1 MVTFM
6 LSLCLLTIKVPKYKT
21 KRGWNVVTVCAN
33 CYGVSN
39 LRWSR
44 FLMEKKL
51 GRGGYIL
58 IILSGK
64 CVDAVSVALQCG
76 DWPVAIC
83 GWWGQPANVLRKE
96 KNLLCILFWLQA
108 QVFYICGL
116 HTPWLSLLPIKLDLG
131 EEKIMIYGYFLLL
144 FCIYIFFFVLFF
156 FLILRQYSHR
166 GLKFFNPPLYILET
180 SRWHLISQDQTKYY
194 NPYIYHC
201 TIWEL
206 LNNELTPLSI
216 FWMMMLI
223 KRIQGWDFSSFCSLL
238 WQCVCV
244 RERVWQRVWVCCL
257 HIKCKLFIFN
267 KRESDGLSSVDGFAQ
282 FHSDW

>member
-1 MVTFM
+1 MVT
-6 LSLCLLTIKVPKYKT
+6 LLDGKEVGEGGLHIDYSLWEVCGCCECCTAVWWLAGRNLWVMGSASQCIEKRKKSPMHLILTSGAGVLYLWPAHT
-21 KRGWNVVTVCAN
+21 LTVTATN
-33 CYGVSN
+33 QAWFG
-39 LRWSR
+39 
-44 FLMEKKL
+44 
-51 GRGGYIL
+51 GRENNDLWVFSI
-58 IILSGK
+58 IILH
-64 CVDAVSVALQCG
+64 
-76 DWPVAIC
+76 
-83 GWWGQPANVLRKE
+83 
-96 KNLLCILFWLQA
+96 
-108 QVFYICGL
+108 L
-116 HTPWLSLLPIKLDLG
+116 H
-131 EEKIMIYGYFLLL
+131 LL
-144 FCIYIFFFVLFF
+144 FCPFF

-267 KRESDGLSSVDGFAQ
+267 KRESDGLSNLDGFAQ